1 MKSIALPGMLG
12 LLFCLHA
19 TPALAIP
26 ETWVASNGSGVAC
39 TRAAPCA
46 TFQAAHNATDARGVL
61 KCADAGSFG
70 PLTIN
75 RSITIDCTGTN
86 GGIVA
91 FGVLINTAGVDV
103 TLRGLSIDGAGIGGV
118 GVQFNNGNALHIE
131 DCRISG
137 IEGAGVAIEPT
148 GAASVRAV
156 LNRVTVEKNN
166 GWGIIANGASSTG
179 SIIVQVRDSVVA
191 RNSSS
196 GIFAITN
203 AGQAFTAIVVDR
215 SSSLLNGGDGIRA
228 QGAAAVIHIGNSTV
242 IGNAG
247 GLIVTGGGQIL
258 SYQNNQ
264 ASGNGVDGA
273 PTGVLT
279 VK

>member
-1 MKSIALPGMLG
+1 MKTIALPSMLG
-12 LLFCLHA
+12 LFFALS

-46 TFQAAHNATDARGVL
+46 TFQAAHNATDAGGVI
-61 KCADAGSFG
+61 KCADAGSYG
-70 PLTIN
+70 PVTIN

-91 FGVLINTAGVDV
+91 TGIIINTAGVDV
-103 TLRGLSIDGAGIGGV
+103 TLRGLSIVGAGIASI
-118 GVQFNNGNALHIE
+118 GVQFNNGDALHIE

-137 IEGAGVAIEPT
+137 IGGAGVAIEPT

-166 GWGIIANGASSTG
+166 GWGIIASGGNSTG
-179 SIIVQVRDSVVA
+179 SIVVQVRDSVVA
-191 RNSSS
+191 RNSSI
-196 GIFAITN
+196 GIFAIAN

-247 GLIVTGGGQIL
+247 GLNVVSGGQIL

>member
-1 MKSIALPGMLG
+1 M
-12 LLFCLHA
+12 
-19 TPALAIP
+19 
-26 ETWVASNGSGVAC
+26 
-39 TRAAPCA
+39 
-46 TFQAAHNATDARGVL
+46 
-61 KCADAGSFG
+61 
-70 PLTIN
+70 
-75 RSITIDCTGTN
+75 
-86 GGIVA
+86 
-91 FGVLINTAGVDV
+91 
-103 TLRGLSIDGAGIGGV
+103 
-118 GVQFNNGNALHIE
+118 QFNNGNALHIE

-137 IEGAGVAIEPT
+137 IGGAGVAIEPT

-166 GWGIIANGASSTG
+166 GHGIIANGLSSTG
-179 SIIVQVRDSVVA
+179 TIIVQVRDSVVA

-196 GIFAITN
+196 GIFAIAN

-215 SSSLLNGGDGIRA
+215 SSSLLNGGDGIKA